1 MTTTAPARAAARR
14 TATLRHPATAL
25 ACAALVLPLAA
36 CGDDADAA
44 GGVTVENCGT
54 DVTFASTPERIVMLK
69 SAAVPALAE
78 LGLLDKVVARAGQ
91 YPEEYYDDATNAA
104 LADIPLLTDR
114 TDASGHLQISREEVI
129 AQRPDLVLG
138 EVDNLNRDTLAASD
152 IPLIEE
158 PVLCG
163 ATEDAALD
171 DVYDQV
177 RLFGTIFGEEDAA
190 EDVVADLE
198 TQVEEITA
206 RVPADEAR
214 TAAVL
219 YPTVGG
225 GVTYAY
231 GTRSMAA
238 PQLEAAGLE
247 NVFAD
252 VEDRVFEVTA
262 EELIGRDPDVLVLL
276 YGDGDPAEV
285 VDAVTSQ
292 PGAGG
297 IAAVRDGAVLPL
309 LFNFTEPPS
318 PLSVDGLGRI
328 VDFLAATPTGAT
340 P

>member
-1 MTTTAPARAAARR
+1 MTTPAPARAALRR
-14 TATLRHPATAL
+14 TTSAL
-25 ACAALVLPLAA
+25 ACATLLLPLAA

-54 DVTFASTPERIVMLK
+54 DVTFESTPERIVMLK

-78 LGLLDKVVARAGQ
+78 LGLLDRVVARAGQ
-91 YPEEYYDDATNAA
+91 YPEEYYDDETNAA

-138 EVDNLNRDTLAASD
+138 EVENLNRETLASSD

-163 ATEDAALD
+163 ATGDASMD

-177 RLFGTIFGEEDAA
+177 RLFGTIFDAEDEADAA
-190 EDVVADLE
+190 VADLE
-198 TQVEEITA
+198 GQVEEITA
-206 RVPADEAR
+206 RVPAGETR

-238 PQLEAAGLE
+238 PQLEAAGLT
-247 NVFAD
+247 NVFGD

-276 YGDGDPAEV
+276 YGDGDPDEV

-297 IAAVRDGAVLPL
+297 ISAVRDGAVLPL
-309 LFNFTEPPS
+309 LFNYTEPPS
-318 PLSVDGLGRI
+318 PLSIDGLGQI
-328 VDFLAATPTGAT
+328 VDFLAATPTGT